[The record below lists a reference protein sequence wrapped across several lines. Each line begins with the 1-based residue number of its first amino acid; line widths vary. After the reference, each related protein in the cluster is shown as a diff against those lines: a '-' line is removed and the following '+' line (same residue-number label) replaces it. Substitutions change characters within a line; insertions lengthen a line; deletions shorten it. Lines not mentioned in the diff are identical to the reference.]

1 MNTTFKVRF
10 WEIADWTKSKDK
22 KKKKGRPYGV
32 RWVTE
37 HKPHSEWYST
47 KALAHSRRAE
57 LMQAARDGE
66 PFNVESG
73 LPVAELKRRNSLSFV
88 ELAQSY
94 MDMKWPDAA
103 AKTRTSTVDALA
115 TAGTAFVRDAGGR
128 PEATDLR
135 RVLTSTLLPPTT
147 RDDELSPED
156 REVVDWIVRHSR
168 PMYDLTD
175 VVAMR
180 DMLDALATKLDGKS
194 AAATV
199 YRRKRAVL
207 FNMLSYAVER
217 ELLPD
222 NPMTKVKRTAPKI
235 VEEVDPRVVANPAQ
249 VRRLLTAVTY
259 VGQRNQDRG
268 AHLTAFFAVGYYAA
282 ARPAEGLALRE
293 QDCTLPT
300 KGWGELALG
309 ESRPTAGK
317 RWTDSGEVHDRRG
330 LNTEASRTCALCRF
344 RRCWWTSCGITW
356 TPTARGRMVGCSAHR
371 TPPPTHNPATLI
383 PLDTLIRAGLGDRD
397 KAARRKLYTVCLLL
411 SASIC
416 RRRPARLPVFVKPLE
431 TESPRPGGYK
441 HAELSPAPDQT
452 VSGVVRIVSRL
463 SAAPVI
469 DAAPNSGSTCTS
481 AAPKFDKFD
490 NA

>member
-37 HKPHSEWYST
+37 QKPHSEWYTT

-66 PFNVESG
+66 PFDTESG
-73 LPVAELKRRNSLSFV
+73 LPMAEVKRRNSLSFV
-88 ELAQSY
+88 EFAQSY
-94 MDMKWPDAA
+94 MDIKWPDAA

-115 TAGTAFVRDAGGR
+115 TAATAFVRDAGAR

-147 RDDELSPED
+147 RDAELSPED
-156 REVVDWIVRHSR
+156 REVVAWIIRHSR
-168 PMYDLTD
+168 PVYDLTD

-235 VEEVDPRVVANPAQ
+235 VDEVDPRVVANPAQ
-249 VRRLLTAVTY
+249 VRQLLTAVTY
-259 VGQRNQDRG
+259 VGQRNHHRG

-300 KGWGELALG
+300 KGWGQLALG

-330 LNTEASRTCALCRF
+330 LKH
-344 RRCWWTSCGITW
+344 
-356 TPTARGRMVGCSAHR
+356 RG
-371 TPPPTHNPATLI
+371 
-383 PLDTLIRAGLGDRD
+383 
-397 KAARRKLYTVCLLL
+397 
-411 SASIC
+411 
-416 RRRPARLPVFVKPLE
+416 VK
-431 TESPRPGGYK
+431 
-441 HAELSPAPDQT
+441 D
-452 VSGVVRIVSRL
+452 VRIVPIPPVLVDILRDHLNTYGTGPDGRLFRSPKGGVVGSSTYSRVWAQARTYAL
-463 SAAPVI
+463 TPAQVASPLASRPYDLRHAAVSLWLNRGVP
-469 DAAPNSGSTCTS
+469 APEVAQRAGHSVDVLLKVYAKCIEGDRVKINKVVEEG
-481 AAPKFDKFD
+481 FDE
-490 NA
+490 

>member
-1 MNTTFKVRF
+1 MNTFKVRF
-10 WEIADWTKSKDK
+10 WEIADWTKSKNK

-37 HKPHSEWYST
+37 QKPHSEWYST
-47 KALAHSRRAE
+47 KALAHSRRVE

-66 PFNVESG
+66 PFDVESG
-73 LPVAELKRRNSLSFV
+73 LPVAEVKRRNSLSFV
-88 ELAQSY
+88 EFAQSY
-94 MDMKWPDAA
+94 MDVKWPDAA

-115 TAGTAFVRDAGGR
+115 TAATAFVHDAGSR

-135 RVLTSTLLPPTT
+135 RMLTSTLLPPTT

-156 REVVDWIVRHSR
+156 REVVAWIIRHSR
-168 PMYDLTD
+168 PVYDLTD

-330 LNTEASRTCALCRF
+330 LKH
-344 RRCWWTSCGITW
+344 
-356 TPTARGRMVGCSAHR
+356 RG
-371 TPPPTHNPATLI
+371 AT
-383 PLDTLIRAGLGDRD
+383 D
-397 KAARRKLYTVCLLL
+397 
-411 SASIC
+411 
-416 RRRPARLPVFVKPLE
+416 
-431 TESPRPGGYK
+431 
-441 HAELSPAPDQT
+441 
-452 VSGVVRIVSRL
+452 VRIVPIPPVLVDILRYHLHTYGTGPDGRLFRSPNGGVVGSSTYYRVWAQARTYALTPAQVASPLASRPYDL
-463 SAAPVI
+463 RHAAVSLWLNRGVP
-469 DAAPNSGSTCTS
+469 APEVAQRAGHSVDVLLKVYAKCIEGDRVKINKVVEDG
-481 AAPKFDKFD
+481 FDE
-490 NA
+490 

>member
-1 MNTTFKVRF
+1 MNTFKVRF

-37 HKPHSEWYST
+37 QKPHSEWYST
-47 KALAHSRRAE
+47 KALAHSRRVE

-66 PFNVESG
+66 PFDVESG
-73 LPVAELKRRNSLSFV
+73 LPVAELTRRNSLSFV
-88 ELAQSY
+88 EFAQSY

-115 TAGTAFVRDAGGR
+115 TAATAFVRDAGGR

-147 RDDELSPED
+147 RDDELSPKD
-156 REVVDWIVRHSR
+156 REVVAWIIRHSR
-168 PMYDLTD
+168 PMHDLTD

-217 ELLPD
+217 KLLPD

-309 ESRPTAGK
+309 ESRPAAGK

-330 LNTEASRTCALCRF
+330 LKH
-344 RRCWWTSCGITW
+344 
-356 TPTARGRMVGCSAHR
+356 RG
-371 TPPPTHNPATLI
+371 
-383 PLDTLIRAGLGDRD
+383 
-397 KAARRKLYTVCLLL
+397 
-411 SASIC
+411 
-416 RRRPARLPVFVKPLE
+416 VK
-431 TESPRPGGYK
+431 
-441 HAELSPAPDQT
+441 D
-452 VSGVVRIVSRL
+452 VRIVPIPPVLVDILRDHLNAYGTGPDGRLFRSPNGGVVGSSTYYRVWAQARTYALTPAQAASTLASRPYDL
-463 SAAPVI
+463 FAPR
-469 DAAPNSGSTCTS
+469 AW
-481 AAPKFDKFD
+481 
-490 NA
+490 